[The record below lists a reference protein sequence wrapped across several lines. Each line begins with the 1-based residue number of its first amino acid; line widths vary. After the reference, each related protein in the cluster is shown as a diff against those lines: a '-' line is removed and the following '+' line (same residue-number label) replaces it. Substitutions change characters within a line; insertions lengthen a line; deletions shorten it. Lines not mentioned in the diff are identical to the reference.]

1 MRTVA
6 RGRDIENQLQQ
17 LAGQA
22 LALSGAASAAI
33 YLLDPVAR
41 QLVPAAT
48 AGAATTPA
56 AQAPAV
62 AMDDDSQLV
71 ARVVRER
78 RPGSAPGGA
87 GSMVALPLI
96 AGDAG
101 GTEEAEGVLVA
112 DFVGSSRPD
121 TADESLEAVAD
132 LAAVAIR
139 KARLESALVERSD
152 WIERLASTDA
162 LTGIANR
169 ATLERMLE
177 LEIARATR
185 QATQVSV
192 ILFDID
198 GLAALNEK
206 AGADAGDEA
215 LRRFASLLA
224 DQVRLVD
231 TIGRVGADEFGIIAP
246 GGGGMVVAQRVGAA
260 AQAIKLADGGKLSVS
275 AANVVFPGD
284 GASSTELLAAAGAAL
299 ETAKSRGRGT
309 IVNAGG

>member
-1 MRTVA
+1 V
-6 RGRDIENQLQQ
+6 
-17 LAGQA
+17 
-22 LALSGAASAAI
+22 
-33 YLLDPVAR
+33 
-41 QLVPAAT
+41 
-48 AGAATTPA
+48 AGA
-56 AQAPAV
+56 
-62 AMDDDSQLV
+62 D
-71 ARVVRER
+71 
-78 RPGSAPGGA
+78 G
-87 GSMVALPLI
+87 
-96 AGDAG
+96 
-101 GTEEAEGVLVA
+101 
-112 DFVGSSRPD
+112 
-121 TADESLEAVAD
+121 SLEAIAD

-192 ILFDID
+192 VIFDID
-198 GLAALNEK
+198 GLAALNQK
-206 AGADAGDEA
+206 AGAHAGDDA

-246 GGGGMVVAQRVGAA
+246 GGGGMVVAERVGKA
-260 AQAIKLADGGKLSVS
+260 AQALLLADGKPLSVS

-284 GASSTELLAAAGAAL
+284 GASSTELMNAAEVAL

-309 IVNAGG
+309 IVNAAEVGAG